1 MSASR
6 SATRRATPSPTAA
19 TGVPPLSPERG
30 IFCSRTLNL
39 RAIKA
44 IGYDMDY
51 TLIQYRIDKWELRA
65 YEYVRQKL
73 VQQSWPVADL
83 RFEQD
88 RVVRGLIID
97 TELGNILKANRFG
110 YVKQAT
116 HGTTPLDFETQRAR
130 YSRTIVDLSED
141 RYEFINTMFSL
152 SEACLYSQLVDLLD
166 AGKLPDTLTYRDL
179 YQIVRNAID
188 ETHVEGL
195 LKAEIIADPDRFVEL
210 DPDQPL
216 ALLDQKHAGK
226 KLLLITNSEWS
237 YTRAMM
243 EYAFDRFLPQGT
255 WRDLFDI
262 IIVAA
267 RKPEFFSSRSPL
279 FKVVDEQGLLEPCSR
294 GFEKRHHIYHGG
306 YAGAV
311 EDHLGVSG
319 DQILYVGDH
328 IFADVHVTKSILR
341 WRTALIVPEIEE
353 DIRAIQRFARQQ
365 EELTALMSEKEAL
378 ELAHSQLRLQ
388 LQRRR
393 GRYGPQ
399 PTKPA
404 RQLER
409 ELAQL
414 RGRIA
419 AIDEKASVLAVAAGQ
434 LGNSRWGQ
442 LMRAGNDK
450 SHLARQV
457 ERHADIYLSR
467 VSNFLYHTPFFY
479 FRSPRGS
486 LPHDS

>member
-1 MSASR
+1 MSAPKTS
-6 SATRRATPSPTAA
+6 ATPSRPSTSEVSVPT
-19 TGVPPLSPERG
+19 LSRERG
-30 IFCSRTLNL
+30 IFCNRTLNL

-51 TLIQYRIDKWELRA
+51 TLIHYRSEQWELRA

-73 VQQSWPVADL
+73 VQQNWPVDDL
-83 RFEQD
+83 QFEPD

-97 TELGNILKANRFG
+97 LELGNIVKANRFG
-110 YVKQAT
+110 YVKQAL
-116 HGTTPLDFETQRAR
+116 HGTSPLDFETQRER
-130 YSRTIVDLSED
+130 YSRTIVDLSEE

-152 SEACLYSQLVDLLD
+152 SEACLYTQLVDRLD
-166 AGKLPDTLTYRDL
+166 AGNLPKGLTYRDL
-179 YQIVRNAID
+179 YLIVRNAID

-210 DPDQPL
+210 DPELPIT
-216 ALLDQKHAGK
+216 LLDQKHAGK
-226 KLLLITNSEWS
+226 KLLLITNSEWG

-243 EYAFDRFLPQGT
+243 EYAFDRFLPEGT

-262 IIVAA
+262 IIVSA
-267 RKPEFFSSRSPL
+267 RKPEFFSTRSPL
-279 FKVVDEQGLLEPCSR
+279 FKVVDEQGLLEPSTR
-294 GFEKRHHIYHGG
+294 GFEKKHHIYLGG
-306 YAGAV
+306 HAGAV
-311 EDHLGVSG
+311 EEHLGVSG

-341 WRTALIVPEIEE
+341 WRTALIVREIEE
-353 DIRAIQRFARQQ
+353 DLRAIERFQPEQ
-365 EELTALMSEKEAL
+365 ERLSALMRDKEGL

-393 GRYGPQ
+393 ARYGPQ
-399 PTKPA
+399 PIKPV
-404 RQLER
+404 RELER
-409 ELAQL
+409 ELTKV
-414 RGRIA
+414 RNRIA

-457 ERHADIYLSR
+457 ERHADVYLSR

-479 FRSPRGS
+479 FRPHRGS